1 MGKKQ
6 KEEEEEEADAM
17 KKVGGMKA
25 MKKVGAAFCVACVLV
40 VQGCGA
46 SCSDYREG
54 KTKQASECGTQD
66 INAGSDFL
74 KCVCPLFFEAI
85 EACQDSEDPD
95 EKVWAEGVKNAT
107 IDYKCPAQ

>member
-1 MGKKQ
+1 M
-6 KEEEEEEADAM
+6 ADAM

-46 SCSDYREG
+46 SCSDYMEG
-54 KTKQASECGTQD
+54 KTKNASECGTKD
-66 INAGSDFL
+66 LTAGSDYL
-74 KCVCPLFFEAI
+74 KCACEIGHDAI
-85 EACQDSEDPD
+85 EACQDSEVPE
-95 EKVWAEGVKNAT
+95 EKVWAERMKTAM